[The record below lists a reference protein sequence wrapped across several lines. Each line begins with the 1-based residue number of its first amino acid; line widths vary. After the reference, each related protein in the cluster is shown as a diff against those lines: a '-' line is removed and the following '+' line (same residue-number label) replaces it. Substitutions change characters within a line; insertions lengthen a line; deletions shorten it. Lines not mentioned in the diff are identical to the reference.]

1 MNMTYQSKKNNTA
14 LNTALW
20 VFSILLACF
29 AIINQQY
36 ISYDHILLKFIVT
49 VSAVGI
55 ALLISLKKTTQGLK
69 FSKYWLSAVTE
80 LKKVTWP
87 SKQETM
93 RFTLA
98 VVVMV
103 IVMGLVLWTIDSIL
117 VRLVAWLLQR
127 GG

>member
-1 MNMTYQSKKNNTA
+1 MVYQSKKNNT
-14 LNTALW
+14 LFNTALW
-20 VFSILLACF
+20 VCSLLLGGF
-29 AIINQQY
+29 AVINQQY

-49 VSAVGI
+49 ISAVSI

-69 FSKYWLSAVTE
+69 FSKYWLGAVAE
-80 LKKVTWP
+80 LKQVTWP

-93 RFTLA
+93 RYTLS

-103 IVMGLVLWTIDSIL
+103 IVMGLILWTIDSIL
-117 VRLVAWLLQR
+117 VRIVAWLLQR